1 MTAYLVKLDPA
12 SSGSVVLENG
22 HNGIVVEAA
31 DVAEARE
38 MAESAFG
45 ADAAYWAGATVTAIV
60 ADPDFE
66 DWTFHIRV
74 SPPVGAPVIDV
85 SYVGVAADDL
95 DEVGAAL
102 ELACEASPLIVAST
116 YTAATQLL
124 EIAAIGDAIG
134 DHTVEM
140 FVIPPAGHMP
150 GITTM
155 EASKVHEG
163 IAAAV
168 LSVTFVA
175 DTPSIPFIT
184 GKVRA

>member
-12 SSGSVVLENG
+12 SSDSVVLENG

-31 DVAEARE
+31 DAAEAKE
-38 MAESAFG
+38 MAESAFN
-45 ADAAYWAGATVTAIV
+45 ADAADWANAIVTAIV
-60 ADPDFE
+60 VDADFE
-66 DWTFHIRV
+66 DWTFRIRI
-74 SPPVGAPVIDV
+74 SPPTGAPLYDV
-85 SYVGVAADDL
+85 SVVGTAADDL
-95 DEVGAAL
+95 DEIGALFETAFDAL
-102 ELACEASPLIVAST
+102 GLDST
-116 YTAATQLL
+116 YTEATQVMEL
-124 EIAAIGDAIG
+124 AAIGDAIG

-140 FVIPPAGHMP
+140 FVIPPGGYLP

-175 DTPSIPFIT
+175 DAPAIPFIT
-184 GKVRA
+184 GKVRAE